1 MRNVDLDEIL
11 RRVKEDGSTLLALE
25 NARFW
30 IEKLRSKKAFPD
42 YKIFTAN
49 QNWIGHSLFVKEH
62 GFFDG
67 LPANCAM
74 NWEYQCLATYGRG
87 KHWGLYEMEGEEPI
101 VSLVGYPL
109 DGIATS
115 MGAVKYG
122 KGKIVFSSLD
132 IPKNL
137 IMEGGQSSTAKKIF
151 TNMLKAN

>member
-1 MRNVDLDEIL
+1 MDEIL

-137 IMEGGQSSTAKKIF
+137 IMEGGSRVRRKKFLQIC
-151 TNMLKAN
+151 